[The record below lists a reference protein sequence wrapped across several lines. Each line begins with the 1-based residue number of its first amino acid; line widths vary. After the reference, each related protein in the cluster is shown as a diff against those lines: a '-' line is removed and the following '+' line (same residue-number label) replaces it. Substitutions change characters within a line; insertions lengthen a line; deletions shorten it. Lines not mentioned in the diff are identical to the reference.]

1 MQELESPVTWVVF
14 SHTEI
19 PIVALMTTVFL
30 GRRLSNVQWVSV
42 ILLVDG
48 ASPSCHARRCLR
60 RMPATMPAVCE
71 GHLST
76 QQTT

>member
-1 MQELESPVTWVVF
+1 VTWVVF

-19 PIVALMTTVFL
+19 PIVALMTTFFL

-48 ASPSCHARRCLR
+48 KKPPLLPHVRSPR
-60 RMPATMPAVCE
+60 RMNDTTGGQQKRR
-71 GHLST
+71 GHIHG
-76 QQTT
+76 